1 MLIKDLMQS
10 IWSDK
15 KQTYTSLYEY
25 AQTLCENE
33 LFNQVKNKKMT
44 SYSYPGANMNLL
56 SCPVCTY
63 RLNNSFGGCSM
74 CDYENDDLMHQA
86 YMAALYEKNKTLYAK
101 ALLSSFVN
109 TRGNRVQP
117 NVFELV
123 SSYDVFSDKEFPEEV
138 FYEFFKVNEL
148 FIKKPFS
155 YILETRASSIT
166 KEKIDLVRK
175 YLPENSRVIIEFGVE
190 TGNEWIRNH
199 WLNKA
204 VSDAQIVDAIQMIH
218 EAGYKAS
225 ADIIIG
231 IPGLTELQSKKIF
244 CETVFWLDKIGI
256 DQFVMLPLNR
266 KIRTLQGIIYKYLST
281 NPKLEQMGIAQQEHT
296 GIPWLTTVICSINDV
311 LNENP
316 ELINKLNL
324 AQVYSFQNSVNND
337 TAYNKKECICNEK
350 LIDVLGQYQIRRN
363 INSIKEAADFALSDQ
378 HKCNQDYQELLR
390 IQADQKILTTIKSIV
405 NQLAPHIWSDSHE
418 KIYQDFE
425 IELEQYKE
433 VIVND

>member
-1 MLIKDLMQS
+1 MLINDLMQF
-10 IWSDK
+10 IWLDK
-15 KQTYTSLYEY
+15 KQTYTSLFEY
-25 AQTLCENE
+25 AHTLSEIE
-33 LFNQVKNKKMT
+33 LFNQVKNKKMI

-63 RLNNSFGGCSM
+63 RLNNGFGGCSM
-74 CDYENDDLMHQA
+74 CDYENDDLRHQA
-86 YMAALYEKNKTLYAK
+86 YMAALYEKNITLYSK
-101 ALLSSFVN
+101 ALFSCFVN
-109 TRGNRVQP
+109 ARGKRAQP

-138 FYEFFKVNEL
+138 FYEFFKANEL

-166 KEKIDLVRK
+166 KDKLDLVRK
-175 YLPENSRVIIEFGVE
+175 YLPDNSRVIIEFGVE

-204 VSDAQIVDAIQMIH
+204 VSNTQIVDAIQMIH

-225 ADIIIG
+225 ADILIG
-231 IPGLTELQSKKIF
+231 IPGLTESQSKKIF
-244 CETVFWLDKIGI
+244 CETVFWLENMGI

-266 KIRTLQGIIYKYLST
+266 KTRTLQGIIYKYLNT
-281 NPKLEQMGIAQQEHT
+281 NPKLEQIGIAQQEHT
-296 GIPWLTTVICSINDV
+296 GIPWLTTVICSINDI

-324 AQVYSFQNSVNND
+324 AQVYSFQNSVGND
-337 TAYNKKECICNEK
+337 TAYNKKECICNAK

-363 INSIKEAADFALSDQ
+363 INTIKEAADFALSDQ
-378 HKCNQDYQELLR
+378 HKCSLDYHELL
-390 IQADQKILTTIKSIV
+390 QVQGKQKIPETIKSIV
-405 NQLAPHIWSDSHE
+405 NQLTPHIWPDSHE

-433 VIVND
+433 VRK